1 MGAESSMGDI
11 KGPGMK
17 ERERRRREE
26 KRKLRKMFKGVARAD
41 LGMQVESLSLEVSRQ
56 SGIIDQLRAAV
67 LNG

>member
-1 MGAESSMGDI
+1 
-11 KGPGMK
+11 
-17 ERERRRREE
+17 
-26 KRKLRKMFKGVARAD
+26 MFKGVARAD